1 MERHVYLRMTA
12 LEDRHWWFVARR
24 RILAE
29 VLTRCIDLPA
39 SADILEAGCGTG
51 GNLAMLARF
60 GRVRA
65 IEPNAEARALA
76 SGKGDFDIRDGRLPD
91 GLPFAPDSFDLV
103 AALDVVEHL
112 DDDVAS
118 LRSLADVLRPDGH
131 LLITV
136 PAFAFLWSEHDVQH
150 HHKRRY
156 TKARLL
162 RAVTDA
168 GLAPVAASYF
178 NTWLFPLAAAVRMAK
193 NLLHIKGVDDDAMPP
208 AVLNR
213 LLAAVFASER
223 WLIGRVP
230 LPFGLSILMI
240 CRKPPAD

>member
-24 RILAE
+24 RILTEA
-29 VLTRCIDLPA
+29 LTRCIDLPA

-51 GNLAMLARF
+51 GNLPMLARF
-60 GRVRA
+60 GRVSA

-76 SGKGDFDIRDGRLPD
+76 AKKGDFDIRDGRLPD
-91 GLPFAPDSFDLV
+91 GLPFAPGSFDLV

-118 LRSLADVLRPDGH
+118 LRSLADVLRPDGRM
-131 LLITV
+131 LITV

-156 TKARLL
+156 TKARLM

-168 GLAPVAASYF
+168 GLVPVAASYF
-178 NTWLFPLAAAVRMAK
+178 NTWLFPLAAGVRTVK
-193 NLLHIKGVDDDAMPP
+193 NLLRIGGADDAMPP

-213 LLAAVFASER
+213 LLTAVFASER

-240 CRKPPAD
+240 CRKRPAD

>member
-24 RILAE
+24 RILTEA
-29 VLTRCIDLPA
+29 LTRCVDLPA
-39 SADILEAGCGTG
+39 SPDILEAGCGTG
-51 GNLAMLARF
+51 GNLSMLARF
-60 GRVRA
+60 GRVTA

-76 SGKGDFDIRDGRLPD
+76 AKKGDFDIRDGRLPD
-91 GLPFAPDSFDLV
+91 GLPFAPSSFDLV

-112 DDDVAS
+112 ADDVAS
-118 LRSLADVLRPDGH
+118 LRALANVLRPDGR

-156 TKARLL
+156 TKARLI
-162 RAVTDA
+162 RAVADA

-193 NLLHIKGVDDDAMPP
+193 NLLGIKGIDDDVMPP
-208 AVLNR
+208 AALNR
-213 LLAAVFASER
+213 MLTAIFASER
-223 WLIGRVP
+223 RLIGRVP

-240 CRKPPAD
+240 CRKRPAD

>member
-1 MERHVYLRMTA
+1 MERHVSFRMTA

-29 VLTRCIDLPA
+29 ALTRCIDLPA

-51 GNLAMLARF
+51 GNLPMLVRF

-76 SGKGDFDIRDGRLPD
+76 AKKGDFDIRDGRLPD
-91 GLPFAPDSFDLV
+91 GLPFAPGSFDLV

-112 DDDVAS
+112 DDDVTS
-118 LRSLADVLRPDGH
+118 LRGLADLLRPEGRM
-131 LLITV
+131 LITV

-162 RAVTDA
+162 RAVADA

-178 NTWLFPLAAAVRMAK
+178 NTWLFPLAAAVRIAK
-193 NLLHIKGVDDDAMPP
+193 NLLRIKGVDDDAMPP
-208 AVLNR
+208 AALNR

-223 WLIGRVP
+223 GLIGRVS

-240 CRKPPAD
+240 CRKRPAA